1 MPSDPLEAELLA
13 MAGAAIGAGDNLLD
27 DSDDSLPE
35 DNYDAA
41 PDHATAN
48 NHVPR
53 YSEDI
58 ENMMS
63 GKFLHSIQG
72 CWNQGGNCPP
82 PHFC

>member
-63 GKFLHSIQG
+63 GKFLKTYEEKLHWPKS
-72 CWNQGGNCPP
+72 
-82 PHFC
+82 